1 MNAFFSFRLRA
12 GLVAAL
18 LGLSACV
25 SDADPRDEDDDRR
38 DGSADARDGAA
49 DARFDSADI
58 SAEPDAAAD
67 SADAGPSDGVRD
79 PALPDSPM
87 DTADARTDASD
98 VASDIVADVGSD
110 VAIDRGADIT
120 DTGTTPDTFDGAR
133 PDTRDAASPS
143 DVNDA
148 GIDVTLDVTADGA
161 ADGGSIDVTDATS
174 DGAIDD
180 AGDASADTG
189 GGVDARPDAIDA
201 GGSIF
206 WEEHFDSGLGSFSSP
221 VAVCGVTIPDWT
233 NASGY
238 AHASEP
244 ANYGVSRISSP
255 TVTVPPNTSN
265 VTLRMS
271 HRFNIEEGWDC
282 AQLLVSKNGGAAIQ
296 VTTFI
301 AGSYT
306 NGGAINAATCQL
318 ADMERQYPGWSG
330 DQAEMISA
338 VNLSAAP
345 FSVVPGDTIGITFRM
360 ATDALTGGS
369 GWDINWVT
377 LSASSP

>member
-25 SDADPRDEDDDRR
+25 SDADPRDEEDDRR
-38 DGSADARDGAA
+38 DGSADARDAKDGAA
-49 DARFDSADI
+49 DARFDAADI
-58 SAEPDAAAD
+58 SAEPDAVAD
-67 SADAGPSDGVRD
+67 SADAAPTDGGRD
-79 PALPDSPM
+79 TALSDSPM

-110 VAIDRGADIT
+110 VAIDQGADIT
-120 DTGTTPDTFDGAR
+120 DTGTTPDTFDGAP

-148 GIDVTLDVTADGA
+148 DIDVTLDGA
-161 ADGGSIDVTDATS
+161 ADGGSIDVTDVTS
-174 DGAIDD
+174 DSAIDD
-180 AGDASADTG
+180 AADASADSG
-189 GGVDARPDAIDA
+189 GSVDARTDAIDA
-201 GGSIF
+201 GGFVF

-221 VAVCGVTIPDWT
+221 VAVCGVTIPDWS

-244 ANYGVSRISSP
+244 ANYGVSRITSP
-255 TVTVPPNTSN
+255 TVTVPANASN

-271 HRFNIEEGWDC
+271 HRFDIEEGWDC

-306 NGGAINAATCQL
+306 NGGGINAATCQL
-318 ADMERQYPGWSG
+318 ADREGQYPGWSG

-345 FSVVPGDTIGITFRM
+345 FSVAPGDTIGITFRM

>member
-12 GLVAAL
+12 GLVTAL

-49 DARFDSADI
+49 DTRFDSADI
-58 SAEPDAAAD
+58 SKEPDAAAD
-67 SADAGPSDGVRD
+67 SADAGPIDGGRD
-79 PALPDSPM
+79 TAPADATM
-87 DTADARTDASD
+87 DTADARADVTD
-98 VASDIVADVGSD
+98 VAPDIVADVGSD
-110 VAIDRGADIT
+110 VAIDRGADVT
-120 DTGTTPDTFDGAR
+120 DTGTTPDTFDGAT
-133 PDTRDAASPS
+133 PDTRDAAPPS

-148 GIDVTLDVTADGA
+148 VIDVTRDDA
-161 ADGGSIDVTDATS
+161 ADSGSIDVTDAAS
-174 DGAIDD
+174 DSAIDD
-180 AGDASADTG
+180 AADASADIG
-189 GGVDARPDAIDA
+189 GSVDARTDATDA
-201 GGSIF
+201 GGSVF
-206 WEEHFDSGLGSFSSP
+206 WEEHFDSGLGAFSSP

-255 TVTVPPNTSN
+255 TVTVPANTSN

-282 AQLLVSKNGGAAIQ
+282 AQLLVSKNGGTAIQ

-318 ADMERQYPGWSG
+318 ADMEGQYPGWSG
-330 DQAEMISA
+330 NQAEMISA

-345 FSVVPGDTIGITFRM
+345 FSVAPGDTIAVTFRM